1 MYLGV
6 GIANLINLF
15 NPGRIVI
22 GGWIDQILEDRLLPV
37 IREVASR
44 QALRMPFSA
53 VSIVPAE
60 LGRDAVALGAATLPV
75 NDFLASG
82 AVPPRRKTPPRA
94 RRPVF
99 SAGSRG

>member
-1 MYLGV
+1 MYLGA

-15 NPGRIVI
+15 NPERIVV
-22 GGWIDQILEDRLLPV
+22 GGWIDKILEDRLLPM

-44 QALRMPFSA
+44 QALRMPFSV
-53 VSIVPAE
+53 VSIVPAH

-82 AVPPRRKTPPRA
+82 AVPLP
-94 RRPVF
+94 
-99 SAGSRG
+99 

>member
-1 MYLGV
+1 
-6 GIANLINLF
+6 LF
-15 NPGRIVI
+15 NPERIVI
-22 GGWIDQILEDRLLPV
+22 GGWVDEILEAKLLPA

-53 VSIVPAE
+53 VSIVPAQ

-82 AVPPRRKTPPRA
+82 AVPSMPKTTRA
-94 RRPVF
+94 TLRPALAV
-99 SAGSRG
+99 RHRV

>member
-1 MYLGV
+1 MYPGA

-15 NPGRIVI
+15 NPERIVV
-22 GGWIDQILEDRLLPV
+22 GGWIDKILEDRLLPV

-44 QALRMPFSA
+44 QALRKPFSV
-53 VSIVPAE
+53 VSIVPAQ

-82 AVPPRRKTPPRA
+82 AVPLLRKTTRHA
-94 RRPVF
+94 MRPVL
-99 SAGSRG
+99 AVANGS